1 MLSPA
6 EAAIQTF
13 WVSARFTGGL
23 PSAASAIVRFDFGG
37 TRGRKPPN
45 MHAVDNHNAGA

>member
-13 WVSARFTGGL
+13 WVPARL
-23 PSAASAIVRFDFGG
+23 AAAPSWAAGAIVRFDFGG
-37 TRGRKPPN
+37 ARGASAPN
-45 MHAVDNHNAGA
+45 MHAIDIHNAQA